1 MRSPSHKDSK
11 DSKKPQP
18 FQKFHKDNNNKKAEK
33 RSDSRED
40 KKTHDWRRDSDNS
53 MDSGKSKP
61 FRKSYKD
68 NQKAD
73 KPFGKANK
81 RFDKREEKEGRDWKK
96 DSKFSKDSGKP
107 HPFQKFYKDNKK
119 SENRF
124 DKEDDKKER
133 DWKKPERP
141 KNNRKFEEEDLSF
154 GRKKKLAAAP
164 KVKPE
169 EEEITFSKELEDKW
183 TEKPA
188 KSAIFQA
195 KGERNAKGGDNQKPR
210 HAHKRK
216 TIERYMDDE
225 GDFEKAYSHHSDGKK
240 SGQDDRNYYSAPAEG
255 EAMPLNKFIAHCDV
269 CGRREAAQLVREGK
283 VKVNGELITE
293 PGHKV
298 TVKDQVSLSGKK
310 LQLQENQ
317 IYVLMNKPKGFITT
331 TDDPKD
337 RRTVMDLVANQI
349 DERIYPVGRLDRN
362 TTGLLLLTNDGQLA
376 QKLSHP
382 SHEIKKVYQ
391 VVLDRPVLE
400 ADFTKIKNG
409 VVLDDG
415 PAPVNQLAYLETK
428 NEIGLEI
435 HNGRNRIVR
444 RIFESLGY
452 TVEKLDRVV
461 YAGLTKKNIPRGKW
475 RFLSKQEVINLKH
488 LR

>member
-1 MRSPSHKDSK
+1 MRSSSHKDSR

-18 FQKFHKDNNNKKAEK
+18 FQKFHKDNNKKAEK

-40 KKTHDWRRDSDNS
+40 KKARDWRRDSDRS
-53 MDSGKSKP
+53 KDSGKP
-61 FRKSYKD
+61 DAFRKSYKD
-68 NQKAD
+68 NQKTD
-73 KPFGKANK
+73 KPFDKANK
-81 RFDKREEKEGRDWKK
+81 RFDKKEDREGRDWKK
-96 DSKFSKDSGKP
+96 DSKGFRDSGKP
-107 HPFQKFYKDNKK
+107 QPFQKFYKDNKK
-119 SENRF
+119 TDNRF
-124 DKEDDKKER
+124 DTPNDKKER
-133 DWKKPERP
+133 DGGKPERP
-141 KNNRKFEEEDLSF
+141 KNSRKFEEEDLSF
-154 GRKKKLAAAP
+154 GRKKKVDISP
-164 KVKPE
+164 KVKP
-169 EEEITFSKELEDKW
+169 EEEITFSKELKDRW
-183 TEKPA
+183 TEKPVKPA
-188 KSAIFQA
+188 MFQA
-195 KGERNAKGGDNQKPR
+195 KGKGKPEESQKPR
-210 HAHKRK
+210 HAHNRK

-225 GDFEKAYSHHSDGKK
+225 GDFEKAYTHQTGRKEN
-240 SGQDDRNYYSAPAEG
+240 GQEDRNYYGAAAEN

-310 LQLQENQ
+310 LQLQQNQ

-331 TDDPKD
+331 TDDPKG
-337 RRTVMDLVANQI
+337 RRTVMDLLINQI
-349 DERIYPVGRLDRN
+349 EERIYPVGRLDRN

-376 QKLSHP
+376 QKLAHP

-391 VVLDRPVLE
+391 VVLDRPVSE

-415 PAPVNQLAYLETK
+415 PAPVNQLAYLESK

-488 LR
+488 LH

>member
-1 MRSPSHKDSK
+1 MRSSSNKNSRDSK
-11 DSKKPQP
+11 RSQP
-18 FQKFHKDNNNKKAEK
+18 FQKFYKDKKNTDNRFDSGDDKKERGWK
-33 RSDSRED
+33 KDSDSSKDFER
-40 KKTHDWRRDSDNS
+40 
-53 MDSGKSKP
+53 SKP
-61 FRKSYKD
+61 FQKPYKD
-68 NQKAD
+68 HQKKE
-73 KPFGKANK
+73 KPFYKTEK
-81 RFDKREEKEGRDWKK
+81 RFDKGEDRKERDWKK
-96 DSKFSKDSGKP
+96 DSRFSKDSGKP
-107 HPFQKFYKDNKK
+107 QPFRKFYKDNKK

-133 DWKKPERP
+133 DGKKPERP

-154 GRKKKLAAAP
+154 GRRKKVAAAP

-183 TEKPA
+183 TEKPV
-188 KSAIFQA
+188 KPAIFQS
-195 KGERNAKGGDNQKPR
+195 KGERNAKAGDNQKPR

-225 GDFEKAYSHHSDGKK
+225 GDFEKAYSHHSDGKRNE
-240 SGQDDRNYYSAPAEG
+240 QDDRNYYSAPAEG

-349 DERIYPVGRLDRN
+349 EERIYPVGRLDRN

-391 VVLDRPVLE
+391 VVLDRPVSE

-409 VVLDDG
+409 VVLEDG
-415 PAPVNQLAYLETK
+415 PAPVSQLAYLESK
-428 NEIGLEI
+428 SEIGLEI

-488 LR
+488 LH

>member
-1 MRSPSHKDSK
+1 MRSTSK
-11 DSKKPQP
+11 DHKKP
-18 FQKFHKDNNNKKAEK
+18 K
-33 RSDSRED
+33 
-40 KKTHDWRRDSDNS
+40 
-53 MDSGKSKP
+53 
-61 FRKSYKD
+61 
-68 NQKAD
+68 
-73 KPFGKANK
+73 
-81 RFDKREEKEGRDWKK
+81 
-96 DSKFSKDSGKP
+96 
-107 HPFQKFYKDNKK
+107 PFQKFYKDNKK
-119 SENRF
+119 SGKPFPKNENRF
-124 DKEDDKKER
+124 DREEDKKER
-133 DWKKPERP
+133 DGKKAERP
-141 KNNRKFEEEDLSF
+141 KPRKFEEEDLSF
-154 GRKKKLAAAP
+154 GRQKKVPGTHKARP
-164 KVKPE
+164 
-169 EEEITFSKELEDKW
+169 EEEITFTKELMNKW
-183 TEKPA
+183 AEKPV
-188 KSAIFQA
+188 KPAIFQS
-195 KGERNAKGGDNQKPR
+195 KGNRNNAKGKGMDDQKR
-210 HAHKRK
+210 HQHKRK

-225 GDFEKAYSHHSDGKK
+225 GDFEKAYSHHSGGKRDG
-240 SGQDDRNYYSAPAEG
+240 QEDRNYYGAPAEDVS
-255 EAMPLNKFIAHCDV
+255 MPLNKFIAHCDV

-298 TVKDQVSLSGKK
+298 TLKDQVSLSGKK
-310 LQLQENQ
+310 LQLQENR

-331 TDDPKD
+331 MDDPKG
-337 RRTVMDLVANQI
+337 RRTVMDLVVNQI

-382 SHEIKKVYQ
+382 SNEIKKVYQ
-391 VVLDRPVLE
+391 VVLDRPVSE

-409 VVLDDG
+409 VVLEDG
-415 PAPVNQLAYLETK
+415 PAPVNQLAYLESK